1 MRIGLASYRS
11 INNNINF
18 NLSQIEKA
26 IKESVGK
33 VDLLCFGEAFIQGFD
48 SLSWQYE
55 LDKKVAIDQSSQT
68 IQKLLKW
75 STLYHIAL
83 ITGYIEKEDDKIYS
97 SCIAISNGEI
107 ICNYRRI
114 SKGWKEYT
122 ITDDHYLEGTDVKTF
137 TLNGKMISIG
147 LCGDIWDYLDKFK
160 TNNLF
165 IWPVYVNYSL
175 EEWNDGALSEYAN
188 QAKLISKDVLMIN
201 SIDDNPVNH
210 GGAFHFRDGKVVEKI
225 PFDKEDILIVNI

>member
-55 LDKKVAIDQSSQT
+55 LDKKVAIGQSSQT

-75 STLYHIAL
+75 STLHHIAL
-83 ITGYIEKEDDKIYS
+83 ITGYIEK
-97 SCIAISNGEI
+97 
-107 ICNYRRI
+107 
-114 SKGWKEYT
+114 
-122 ITDDHYLEGTDVKTF
+122 
-137 TLNGKMISIG
+137 
-147 LCGDIWDYLDKFK
+147 
-160 TNNLF
+160 
-165 IWPVYVNYSL
+165 
-175 EEWNDGALSEYAN
+175 
-188 QAKLISKDVLMIN
+188 
-201 SIDDNPVNH
+201 
-210 GGAFHFRDGKVVEKI
+210 
-225 PFDKEDILIVNI
+225 